1 MPPELPAL
9 YGARTR
15 LIDANNQEIGQSPL
29 FTKPPSFGNAL
40 VQNIAGLTEV
50 SGVVEMQHYNIQIKK
65 ENLKLSLQNLQQKE
79 AEFAREL
86 EEKYGQGQIS
96 LETGEFLPNE

>member
-1 MPPELPAL
+1 
-9 YGARTR
+9 
-15 LIDANNQEIGQSPL
+15 
-29 FTKPPSFGNAL
+29 
-40 VQNIAGLTEV
+40 
-50 SGVVEMQHYNIQIKK
+50 MQHYNIQIKK

>member
-1 MPPELPAL
+1 MSEKKVLTKEEISKLKELKE
-9 YGARTR
+9 TF
-15 LIDANNQEIGQSPL
+15 NN
-29 FTKPPSFGNAL
+29 
-40 VQNIAGLTEV
+40 LTEV

-96 LETGEFLPNE
+96 LETGEFLPSN